1 MEEKSPFKLTGAEIK
16 LATLGIGAASTIVSS
31 VGGKKQRRAAARSQ
45 REALAFQREQQAIL
59 EKQKDEYRALQ
70 FTNPYE
76 GMANPFED
84 LRVATG
90 AADFQAQQG
99 AQQRA
104 DILGSLRGAAGSS
117 GIAGLAQTLANQGAI
132 QAQKISANLEQQ
144 EVRNELLR
152 AKGASQVDMQERT
165 GDAMVQQA
173 ESSRQATMLGMQ
185 FGQAA
190 GANAAYQQAVKNTQ
204 MAQASANQMMA
215 QNMSNLTNLYGTYL
229 ETTT

>member
-1 MEEKSPFKLTGAEIK
+1 MAEKSPFKVVDPGTAMIAGSVISA
-16 LATLGIGAASTIVSS
+16 GVSAI
-31 VGGKKQRRAAARSQ
+31 GGKKQRKSARRAESRARSDRAQ
-45 REALAFQREQQAIL
+45 QQALL
-59 EKQKDEYRALQ
+59 EAQKDEYRALQ

-76 GMANPFED
+76 DMENPFED

-104 DILGSLRGAAGSS
+104 NILGSLRGAAGSS
-117 GIAGLAQTLANQGAI
+117 GIAGLAQTLANQGAL
-132 QAQKISANLEQQ
+132 QAQKISVNLQQQ

-152 AKGASQVDMQERT
+152 AKGASSVDMQERT

-190 GANAAYQQAVKNTQ
+190 GANTAYQQAVKNTQ

-215 QNMSNLTNLYGTYL
+215 QSMSNLTSMYGTYL
-229 ETTT
+229 QTTT

>member
-1 MEEKSPFKLTGAEIK
+1 MIAGSVISAG
-16 LATLGIGAASTIVSS
+16 VSAI
-31 VGGKKQRRAAARSQ
+31 GGKKQRKSARRAESRARSDRAQ
-45 REALAFQREQQAIL
+45 QQALL
-59 EKQKDEYRALQ
+59 EAQKDEYRALQ

-76 GMANPFED
+76 DMENPFED

-104 DILGSLRGAAGSS
+104 NILGSLRGAAGSS
-117 GIAGLAQTLANQGAI
+117 GIAGLAQTLANQGAL
-132 QAQKISANLEQQ
+132 QAQKISVNLQQQ

-152 AKGASQVDMQERT
+152 AKGASSVDMQERT

-190 GANAAYQQAVKNTQ
+190 GANTAYQQAVKNTQ

-215 QNMSNLTNLYGTYL
+215 QSMSNLTSMYGTYL
-229 ETTT
+229 QTTT

>member
-1 MEEKSPFKLTGAEIK
+1 MAEKSPFKALDPGTAMVAGSVISA
-16 LATLGIGAASTIVSS
+16 GVSLI
-31 VGGKKQRRAAARSQ
+31 GGKKQRKSARRSESRARADRK
-45 REALAFQREQQAIL
+45 EQQAIL
-59 EKQKDEYRALQ
+59 EAQKDEYRALQ

-76 GMANPFED
+76 DMENPFED

-104 DILGSLRGAAGSS
+104 NILGSLRGAAGSS
-117 GIAGLAQTLANQGAI
+117 GIAGLAQTLANQGAL
-132 QAQKISANLEQQ
+132 QAQKISVNLQQQ

-152 AKGASQVDMQERT
+152 AKGASSVDMQERT

-215 QNMSNLTNLYGTYL
+215 QSMSNLTSMYGTYL
-229 ETTT
+229 QTTT

>member
-1 MEEKSPFKLTGAEIK
+1 MAEKSPFKVVDPGTAMLIGTGANLLFGSI
-16 LATLGIGAASTIVSS
+16 
-31 VGGKKQRRAAARSQ
+31 GGKKQKRAARRAQ
-45 REALAFQREQQAIL
+45 KEALAFRREQQAIL

-76 GMANPFED
+76 GMENPFED

-90 AADFQAQQG
+90 AAEFQAQQG

-117 GIAGLAQTLANQGAI
+117 GIAGLAQTLANQGAL

-152 AKGASQVDMQERT
+152 AKGALQVDMQERS

-185 FGQAA
+185 FGQAG
-190 GANAAYQQAVKNTQ
+190 GANAAYQQAQLNAMQ
-204 MAQASANQMMA
+204 AQASANQMMM
-215 QNMSNLTNLYGTYL
+215 QGMSNLTNMYTTYL
-229 ETTT
+229 QTQ

>member
-1 MEEKSPFKLTGAEIK
+1 MAKESPFKFTDPATAS
-16 LATLGIGAASTIVSS
+16 LALSAGSAIISS
-31 VGGKKQRRAAARSQ
+31 IGGKKQRRAAARMQ
-45 REALAFQREQQAIL
+45 REALAFQKEQQAIL

-76 GMANPFED
+76 GMENPFED
-84 LRVATG
+84 IRVATG

-104 DILGSLRGAAGSS
+104 DILGSLRGAAGGS
-117 GIAGLAQTLANQGAI
+117 GIAGLAQALANQGTL

-144 EVRNELLR
+144 EVRNEMLQ
-152 AKGASQVDMQERT
+152 AKGAMQIDMQERA

-190 GANAAYQQAVKNTQ
+190 GANAAYQQSVKNAQ
-204 MAQASANQMMA
+204 MAQASANQMNA
-215 QNMSNLTNLYGTYL
+215 QNLSNLTNLYGTYL
-229 ETTT
+229 ETR

>member
-1 MEEKSPFKLTGAEIK
+1 M
-16 LATLGIGAASTIVSS
+16 LAGSVISAGVSAI
-31 VGGKKQRRAAARSQ
+31 GGKKQRKSARRAESRARSDRAQ
-45 REALAFQREQQAIL
+45 QQALL
-59 EKQKDEYRALQ
+59 EAQKDEYRALQ

-76 GMANPFED
+76 DMENPFED

-104 DILGSLRGAAGSS
+104 NILGSLRGAAGSS
-117 GIAGLAQTLANQGAI
+117 GIAGLAQTLANQGAL
-132 QAQKISANLEQQ
+132 QAQKISVNLQQQ

-152 AKGASQVDMQERT
+152 AKGASSVDMQERT

-190 GANAAYQQAVKNTQ
+190 GANSAYQQAVKNTQ

-215 QNMSNLTNLYGTYL
+215 QSMSNLTSMYGTYL
-229 ETTT
+229 QTKE

>member
-1 MEEKSPFKLTGAEIK
+1 MAKESPFKLEP
-16 LATLGIGAASTIVSS
+16 ATMALMAGSTIVSS
-31 VGGKKQRRAAARSQ
+31 IGGKKQRRAAARAQ
-45 REALAFQREQQAIL
+45 KEALAFQREQQAIL

-76 GMANPFED
+76 GMENPFGD

-90 AADFQAQQG
+90 AAEFQAQQG

-117 GIAGLAQTLANQGAI
+117 GIAGLAQTLANQGAL

-144 EVRNELLR
+144 EVRNEMLR
-152 AKGASQVDMQERT
+152 AKGAASVDMQERT

-190 GANAAYQQAVKNTQ
+190 GANAAYQQSVKNTQ

-215 QNMSNLTNLYGTYL
+215 QNMNNLVSLYKIDSELG
-229 ETTT
+229 

>member
-1 MEEKSPFKLTGAEIK
+1 MAKESPFKEPVTTGM
-16 LATLGIGAASTIVSS
+16 LALSAASTIVSS
-31 VGGKKQRRAAARSQ
+31 VGGKKQRRAARRAQ
-45 REALAFQREQQAIL
+45 REALAFRREQQAIL

-76 GMANPFED
+76 GMANPFEN

-104 DILGSLRGAAGSS
+104 DILGSLRGAAGGS

-152 AKGASQVDMQERT
+152 AKGALQVDMQERS

-185 FGQAA
+185 FGQTA
-190 GANAAYQQAVKNTQ
+190 GANAAYQQAQQNAMQ
-204 MAQASANQMMA
+204 AQASANQMMM
-215 QNMSNLTNLYGTYL
+215 QGMSNLTNMYTTYL
-229 ETTT
+229 QTK

>member
-1 MEEKSPFKLTGAEIK
+1 MAKESPFKIDPGTAMIAGSVITA
-16 LATLGIGAASTIVSS
+16 GVSLI
-31 VGGKKQRRAAARSQ
+31 GGKKQRKSARRAESRARADRAQ
-45 REALAFQREQQAIL
+45 QQALL
-59 EKQKDEYRALQ
+59 EAQKDEYRALQ

-76 GMANPFED
+76 DMENPFED

-104 DILGSLRGAAGSS
+104 NILGSLRGAAGSS
-117 GIAGLAQTLANQGAI
+117 GIAGLAQTLANQGAL
-132 QAQKISANLEQQ
+132 QAQKISVNLQQQ

-152 AKGASQVDMQERT
+152 AKGAASVDAQERT

-190 GANAAYQQAVKNTQ
+190 GANSAYQQAVKNTQ

-215 QNMSNLTNLYGTYL
+215 QSMGNLTNMYGTYL
-229 ETTT
+229 QTFS

>member
-1 MEEKSPFKLTGAEIK
+1 MAKESPFKFEPTTAMMALSAG
-16 LATLGIGAASTIVSS
+16 STIISS
-31 VGGKKQRRAAARSQ
+31 IGGKKQRRAAARAQ
-45 REALAFQREQQAIL
+45 REALAFQKEQQAIL

-76 GMANPFED
+76 GMENPFED
-84 LRVATG
+84 IRVATG

-117 GIAGLAQTLANQGAI
+117 GIAGLAQTLANQGAL

-144 EVRNELLR
+144 EVRNEMLQ
-152 AKGASQVDMQERT
+152 AKSAMQIDMQERA

-190 GANAAYQQAVKNTQ
+190 GANAAYQQSVKNAQ
-204 MAQASANQMMA
+204 MAQASANQMQM
-215 QNMSNLTNLYGTYL
+215 QNLSNLTNLYGTYL
-229 ETTT
+229 ETQQ

>member
-1 MEEKSPFKLTGAEIK
+1 MAKESPFKFEPTTGM
-16 LATLGIGAASTIVSS
+16 LALSAASTIVSS
-31 VGGKKQRRAAARSQ
+31 VGGKKQRRAAARAQ
-45 REALAFQREQQAIL
+45 REALAFRREQQAIL

-76 GMANPFED
+76 GMENPFED

-90 AADFQAQQG
+90 AAEFQAQQG

-104 DILGSLRGAAGSS
+104 DILGSLRGAAGGS

-152 AKGASQVDMQERT
+152 AKGAASVDMQERA

-229 ETTT
+229 ETQS

>member
-1 MEEKSPFKLTGAEIK
+1 MAKESPFKEPVTTGM
-16 LATLGIGAASTIVSS
+16 LALSAASTIVSS
-31 VGGKKQRRAAARSQ
+31 VGGKKQRRAARRAQS
-45 REALAFQREQQAIL
+45 EALAFRREQQAIL

-76 GMANPFED
+76 GMANPFEN

-104 DILGSLRGAAGSS
+104 DILGSLRGAAGGS

-152 AKGASQVDMQERT
+152 AKGALQVDMQERS

-185 FGQAA
+185 FGQSA

-229 ETTT
+229 ETQN

>member
-1 MEEKSPFKLTGAEIK
+1 MAEKSPFKALDPGTAMVAGSVISA
-16 LATLGIGAASTIVSS
+16 GVSLI
-31 VGGKKQRRAAARSQ
+31 GGKKQRKSARRAESRARSDRAQ
-45 REALAFQREQQAIL
+45 QQALL
-59 EKQKDEYRALQ
+59 EAQKDEYRALQ

-76 GMANPFED
+76 DMENPFED

-104 DILGSLRGAAGSS
+104 NILGSLRGAAGSS
-117 GIAGLAQTLANQGAI
+117 GIAGLAQTLANQGAL
-132 QAQKISANLEQQ
+132 QAQKISVNLQQQ

-152 AKGASQVDMQERT
+152 AKGASSVDMQERT

-215 QNMSNLTNLYGTYL
+215 QSMSNLTSMYGTYL
-229 ETTT
+229 QTKE